1 MARWRQFCCAS
12 VVYFCA
18 GHLYAMPALARDC
31 TLIASNLERLACFD
45 SAAGTPV
52 VVAPVLPAP
61 FTRAQG
67 APVFS
72 WVQANERVRQPHG
85 TQFLM
90 SVTEPHAGGEHVII
104 SAPALGT
111 LAPHPYLA
119 ISCESNISRLQL
131 LTPQPLRRG
140 SVAVQLFVDNQAVSS
155 RRHWRVM
162 EEGRLV
168 EAGRGLP
175 AVEIIKRLGT
185 GNRIEIKSD
194 HPDLHG
200 LAFDGQG
207 LHAMIDVER
216 RACHW

>member
-12 VVYFCA
+12 VVYFYA
-18 GHLYAMPALARDC
+18 GHVYAMPTLARDC

-52 VVAPVLPAP
+52 VVAPVLSRP
-61 FTRAQG
+61 FSPPQG

-72 WVQANERVRQPHG
+72 WVQANESLRQADELR
-85 TQFLM
+85 FVM
-90 SVTEPHAGGEHVII
+90 SVSEGQAGGEQVII

-140 SVAVQLFVDNQAVSS
+140 SVAVQVFVDNQPVSS
-155 RRHWRVM
+155 RRPWRVM

-175 AVEIIKRLGT
+175 AVEIIKRLGA
-185 GNRIEIKSD
+185 GKRIEIKSD

-207 LHAMIDVER
+207 LQAMVDVER

>member
-18 GHLYAMPALARDC
+18 GHLHAMPTPARDC

-52 VVAPVLPAP
+52 VVAPVLPGP
-61 FTRAQG
+61 FTKPQG

-72 WVQANERVRQPHG
+72 WVQANESVRQPDEME
-85 TQFLM
+85 FLM
-90 SVTEPHAGGEHVII
+90 SLTQPHAGGEHVII

-131 LTPQPLRRG
+131 LTAKPLRRG
-140 SVAVQLFVDNQAVSS
+140 SVAVQLFVDAQAVSS
-155 RRHWRVM
+155 RRQWRVM

-175 AVEIIKRLGT
+175 AVEIIKRLGA
-185 GNRIEIKSD
+185 GKRIEIRSD

-207 LHAMIDVER
+207 LQAMIDVER